1 MSKVQSIKCTNCAA
15 PLKLLGGGRVESI
28 TCSYCTSVLDLNDN
42 YKVLSNFKNVK
53 MSYSLPFEVGMR
65 GKLKGI
71 DYIIIGRVSYMES
84 VYVEHTW
91 SDFLLF
97 SPLYGYA
104 WLTYEQGHLIYSKR
118 NRTFPNLTWEEIEK
132 QSLVVVDS
140 KDYKPYDA
148 YTAKITY
155 VEGELTWIAKY
166 GDKINYI
173 DLISPPFG
181 ITAENSGKEIEFYN
195 DEYID
200 KDEVYEA
207 FSIAEEKRDGADEF
221 HPLKPFERPFFKA
234 LSKVSLWFMLIIGL
248 LMLAVLFDGSG
259 KSIAHFKADNSAATK
274 EPFTLSSTKY
284 LTTIHV
290 KADSA
295 KVLNNFNL
303 KLFKDEKLLFS
314 LTQNNAYIFDAS
326 TNKVSNRLNTW
337 ERRAKEIL
345 VYLDLEELGVYQLS
359 VLPIDSAI
367 DSKLTITVKE
377 KSSRLNYLFMFV
389 ALLFLF
395 FMVYHFLAWRYRSTL
410 ESEKELDND
419 TSSIF
424 DVIDDWGQ
432 VLFWIFLVIFILFI
446 GGD

>member
-28 TCSYCTSVLDLNDN
+28 TCPYCTSVLDLNDN

-65 GKLKGI
+65 GILKGI
-71 DYIIIGRVSYMES
+71 EYTIIGRVSYMETI
-84 VYVEHTW
+84 YIEHTW

-118 NRTFPNLTWEEIEK
+118 NRTFPNLEWEEIER
-132 QSLVVVDS
+132 QSLVVIDN
-140 KDYKPYDA
+140 KDYEPYDA

-173 DLISPPFG
+173 DLISSPFG

-195 DEYID
+195 DEYMD
-200 KDEVYEA
+200 RDEVYEA
-207 FSIAEEKRDGADEF
+207 FSIEEEKRDGAGSF
-221 HPLKPFERPFFKA
+221 HPLQPFKRPFLKA

-248 LMLAVLFDGSG
+248 LMVAIMFDGSG
-259 KSIAHFKADNSAATK
+259 KSIGHFRADNSQIVK

-284 LTTIHV
+284 LTSINV

-295 KVLNNFNL
+295 KALNNFNI

-314 LTQNNAYIFDAS
+314 LSQNNAYIFDAS
-326 TNKVSNRLNTW
+326 TNKVSKRLSTW
-337 ERRAKEIL
+337 ERRAKEIV
-345 VYLDLEELGVYQLS
+345 VYLDLEKLGVYQLS

-367 DSKLTITVKE
+367 NSNLNITVKE
-377 KSSRLNYLFMFV
+377 KSSRMNYLFMF
-389 ALLFLF
+389 ASLLLLFTLF
-395 FMVYHFLAWRYRSTL
+395 YYFLAWRYKIKQA
-410 ESEKELDND
+410 SEKELY
-419 TSSIF
+419 SYKESVF
-424 DVIDDWGQ
+424 DGIDDWGQ
-432 VLFWIFLVIFILFI
+432 VLFWIFLVLFILFV